1 MVSSNIE
8 KSAFPSKM
16 GKVLEH
22 QVRHKMNAQLICSP
36 DGRCRCKDV

>member
-16 GKVLEH
+16 GKVLER
-22 QVRHKMNAQLICSP
+22 QNAQLICSP